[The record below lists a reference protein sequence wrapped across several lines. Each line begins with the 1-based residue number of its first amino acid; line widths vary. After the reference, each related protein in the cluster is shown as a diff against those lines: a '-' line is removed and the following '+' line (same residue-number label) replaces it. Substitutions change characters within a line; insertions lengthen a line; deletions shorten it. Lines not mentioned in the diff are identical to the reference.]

1 MGTTAVVWVERFN
14 RFLWGCPA
22 LILIL
27 GTGIYL
33 TLRTSFLP
41 IRKLGYT
48 LKLVFRK
55 LRQAPDSHGVSPFQA
70 VCTALAATVGTGNIA
85 GVAGAIALGGPG
97 ALFWMW
103 VAAFLGMVVKYAEIV
118 LAVRYRIQNK
128 DGSFSGGPM
137 YYISQGMGSNWKW
150 LGTAYCIFGVVA
162 AFGVGNSTQISTAV
176 VSMNEALPLFGLS
189 PSFAGNLSMGLILGG
204 LVALVVLGG
213 AKRIGA
219 VAELLI
225 PIMSVSYL
233 LFGLGAVAV
242 NYRAIPQALR
252 CVMSGAFCPRAVTGG
267 AVGSLWIAMRTGVS
281 KGVFTNEAGMGTASM
296 AHAGANAKSPAE
308 QGLYGIFEVFVDTIL
323 ICTVTAL
330 VILTSGIPI
339 SYGTSAGAELTCLAF
354 QSVYGSWISV
364 FLALSMILFAFATI
378 LGWGLYGTQ
387 CAGYLFGA
395 RWGKLFGVLHALT
408 TVLGSVLSPTLVWS
422 LAEVFN
428 GLMALPNLL
437 ALLTLSP
444 EILRLSQSYLRIHS
458 AGAFHIRSNMQSP
471 TA

>member
-1 MGTTAVVWVERFN
+1 MGTTVIAWVERFN
-14 RFLWGCPA
+14 QFLWGYPA

-27 GTGIYL
+27 GTGLYL
-33 TLRTSFLP
+33 SLRTSFLP
-41 IRKLGYT
+41 IRKLGYS

-55 LRQAPDSHGVSPFQA
+55 LRQSPETDGVSPFQA

-118 LAVRYRIQNK
+118 LAVHYRVQNQ

-137 YYISQGMGSNWKW
+137 YYISRGMGRNWRW
-150 LGTAYCIFGVVA
+150 LGTLYCMFGVVA

-189 PSFAGNLSMGLILGG
+189 PSFAGNLCMGLVLGA

-225 PIMSVSYL
+225 PIMSLSYL
-233 LFGLGAVAV
+233 LFGLGAIAV
-242 NYRAIPQALR
+242 NYRAIPQALSS
-252 CVMSGAFCPRAVTGG
+252 VISGAFCPRAVTGG
-267 AVGSLWIAMRTGVS
+267 AIGSLWIAVRTGVS

-296 AHAGANAKSPAE
+296 AHAGANTKSPAE

-330 VILTSGIPI
+330 VILTSGVPI
-339 SYGTSAGAELTCLAF
+339 SYGTSAGAELTCFAF
-354 QSVYGSWISV
+354 QSVYGSWITL

-378 LGWGLYGTQ
+378 LGWGLYGAQ
-387 CAGYLFGA
+387 CVRYLFGE
-395 RWGKLFGVLHALT
+395 RWVKPFGIVHALI
-408 TVLGSVLSPTLVWS
+408 TVLGSILSPALVWS
-422 LAEVFN
+422 LAEIFN

-437 ALLTLSP
+437 AVLTLSP
-444 EILRLSQSYLRIHS
+444 EILRLSQAYMSTRNVLLFNS
-458 AGAFHIRSNMQSP
+458 AQKSQST

>member
-1 MGTTAVVWVERFN
+1 MGTTAIVWIERLN
-14 RFLWGCPA
+14 HFLWGYPA
-22 LILIL
+22 LFLIL
-27 GTGIYL
+27 GAGLYL
-33 TLRTSFLP
+33 SFRTSFLP

-48 LKLVFRK
+48 LKLVFRR
-55 LRQAPDSHGVSPFQA
+55 LRQSPETEGVSPFQA

-103 VAAFLGMVVKYAEIV
+103 VAAFLGMVVKYGEIV
-118 LAVRYRIQNK
+118 LAVRYRIQNQ
-128 DGSFSGGPM
+128 DGTFSGGPM
-137 YYISQGMGSNWKW
+137 YYISRGMGKNWKW
-150 LGTAYCIFGVVA
+150 LGTLYCVFGVVA

-189 PSFAGNLSMGLILGG
+189 PSFAGNLSMGLILGA

-225 PIMSVSYL
+225 PIMSLSYL
-233 LFGLGAVAV
+233 LFGLGAIAV
-242 NYRAIPQALR
+242 NYRAIPQALSS
-252 CVMSGAFCPRAVTGG
+252 VISGAFCPEAVTGG

-296 AHAGANAKSPAE
+296 AHAGADTNSPAE

-330 VILTSGIPI
+330 VILTSGVSI
-339 SYGTSAGAELTCLAF
+339 SYGASAGAELTCYAF
-354 QSVYGSWISV
+354 QSVYGSWISL

-378 LGWGLYGTQ
+378 LGWGLYGAQ
-387 CAGYLFGA
+387 CARYLFGA
-395 RWGKLFGVLHALT
+395 RWGALFGVLHAGV
-408 TVLGSVLSPTLVWS
+408 TVFGSVLSPTLVWS

-444 EILRLSQSYLRIHS
+444 EILKLSKPYLIM
-458 AGAFHIRSNMQSP
+458 RSTQPFCLTRKSEYP